1 MIKLIIGNKGS
12 GKTKKLI
19 DLVNAAAKSSP
30 GSVVCVEKG
39 DNLTLSVAREARL
52 IDVESYGIS
61 GYDEYYAMLC
71 GIAASNYDITHIFGD
86 ATKKIGGGKDV
97 LHEISTVP
105 GVKEDVCEIVLNV
118 KGITAKLFSEGAK
131 TASIDVTGAC
141 EVTAGDIICDDELR
155 IFKRV

>member
-71 GIAASNYDITHIFGD
+71 GIAANKDIEFVFTVSCDEADLPAAVFEL
-86 ATKKIGGGKDV
+86 AEKI
-97 LHEISTVP
+97 
-105 GVKEDVCEIVLNV
+105 
-118 KGITAKLFSEGAK
+118 
-131 TASIDVTGAC
+131 
-141 EVTAGDIICDDELR
+141 
-155 IFKRV
+155 

>member
-19 DLVNAAAKSSP
+19 DLVNTAAKNSP

-39 DNLTLSVAREARL
+39 DALTFSVSREVRL

-71 GIAASNYDITHIFGD
+71 GIAASNHDITHIFGD
-86 ATKKIGGGKDV
+86 ATKKIGGGLEGLDKFLARVDANKDI
-97 LHEISTVP
+97 EYIFTVSCDEADLP
-105 GVKEDVCEIVLNV
+105 E
-118 KGITAKLFSEGAK
+118 A
-131 TASIDVTGAC
+131 VTKIA
-141 EVTAGDIICDDELR
+141 EKI
-155 IFKRV
+155 

>member
-19 DLVNAAAKSSP
+19 DLVNTAAKNSP

-39 DNLTLSVAREARL
+39 DALRFSVSREVRL

-71 GIAASNYDITHIFGD
+71 GIAASNHDITHIFGD
-86 ATKKIGGGKDV
+86 ATKKIGGGLDGLDKFLARVDANKDIEFV
-97 LHEISTVP
+97 FTVSCDEADLP
-105 GVKEDVCEIVLNV
+105 K
-118 KGITAKLFSEGAK
+118 A
-131 TASIDVTGAC
+131 VT
-141 EVTAGDIICDDELR
+141 DIAEKI
-155 IFKRV
+155 

>member
-19 DLVNAAAKSSP
+19 DLVNTAAKSSP

-52 IDVESYGIS
+52 IDVDGYGIS

-86 ATKKIGGGKDV
+86 ATKKIGGGLDGIDGFFSRVSALAEETGIQFVFTVSCDKEELSDAV
-97 LHEISTVP
+97 FEVAEEI
-105 GVKEDVCEIVLNV
+105 
-118 KGITAKLFSEGAK
+118 
-131 TASIDVTGAC
+131 
-141 EVTAGDIICDDELR
+141 
-155 IFKRV
+155 

>member
-1 MIKLIIGNKGS
+1 MIKLIIGKKGS

-86 ATKKIGGGKDV
+86 ATKKIGGGLD
-97 LHEISTVP
+97 
-105 GVKEDVCEIVLNV
+105 
-118 KGITAKLFSEGAK
+118 GIENFFKRRMEGA
-131 TASIDVTGAC
+131 TG
-141 EVTAGDIICDDELR
+141 VSPYMQGNGGKKFR
-155 IFKRV
+155 IYERIKNQSLTRG

>member
-19 DLVNAAAKSSP
+19 ELVNTAAKNSP

-39 DNLTLSVAREARL
+39 DALRFSVAREVRL

-71 GIAASNYDITHIFGD
+71 GIAASNHDITHIFGD
-86 ATKKIGGGKDV
+86 ATKKIGGGIDGLDKFLARVDANKDIEFV
-97 LHEISTVP
+97 FTVSCDEADLP
-105 GVKEDVCEIVLNV
+105 K
-118 KGITAKLFSEGAK
+118 A
-131 TASIDVTGAC
+131 VT
-141 EVTAGDIICDDELR
+141 DIAEKI
-155 IFKRV
+155 

>member
-19 DLVNAAAKSSP
+19 EQVNAAAKSSP

-86 ATKKIGGGKDV
+86 ATKKIGGGLDGIDKFFSRLAANENIEFVFTVSCDEED
-97 LHEISTVP
+97 LPAEIF
-105 GVKEDVCEIVLNV
+105 EIAE
-118 KGITAKLFSEGAK
+118 KI
-131 TASIDVTGAC
+131 
-141 EVTAGDIICDDELR
+141 
-155 IFKRV
+155 

>member
-61 GYDEYYAMLC
+61 GYDEYYAMLS

-86 ATKKIGGGKDV
+86 ATKKIGGGLD
-97 LHEISTVP
+97 
-105 GVKEDVCEIVLNV
+105 
-118 KGITAKLFSEGAK
+118 GIGEF
-131 TASIDVTGAC
+131 
-141 EVTAGDIICDDELR
+141 
-155 IFKRV
+155 FKRLTANDEIEYVFTVSCDEADLPAEIFEFVEKI